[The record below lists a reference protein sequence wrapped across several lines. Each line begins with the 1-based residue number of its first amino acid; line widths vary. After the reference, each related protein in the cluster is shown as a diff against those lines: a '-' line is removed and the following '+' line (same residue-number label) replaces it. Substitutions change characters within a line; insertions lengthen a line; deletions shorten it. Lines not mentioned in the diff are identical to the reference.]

1 MMMMTT
7 EKMRNCQRE
16 KDFSSNEKKKTT
28 SLDQFISFVIET
40 LTHLRLL
47 IRFMKP
53 SLFFHPKKSEFH
65 PHILKETPIRW
76 WRWSL
81 STESSFSKIF
91 FSFSFVLF
99 RFVPLIVLIFLHLAA
114 NHSTN
119 RFRVFFSFSSRM
131 RKSKRERGQR
141 KELFVE
147 TNNQHECV
155 IPIETEEWQKLSSGV
170 ISNFF
175 VEFCALPD
183 DAEER
188 KQNSPD
194 FLFNHFSDHNNWSS
208 SSQLQSEG
216 FQKKT
221 RIIFVCLY
229 KPTKQQKK
237 RQLSI
242 VKPNKI
248 RKKKQS
254 NKIVF
259 KLSIIFCRMIL
270 FL

>member
-7 EKMRNCQRE
+7 EKMRNCQRG
-16 KDFSSNEKKKTT
+16 KDFSSNEKKTT

-47 IRFMKP
+47 IRFVKP

-147 TNNQHECV
+147 TNNQHEFV

-170 ISNFF
+170 ISNFLSNF
-175 VEFCALPD
+175 VRCPTT
-183 DAEER
+183 
-188 KQNSPD
+188 P
-194 FLFNHFSDHNNWSS
+194 
-208 SSQLQSEG
+208 
-216 FQKKT
+216 KKE
-221 RIIFVCLY
+221 
-229 KPTKQQKK
+229 
-237 RQLSI
+237 
-242 VKPNKI
+242 NKI
-248 RKKKQS
+248 LPIS
-254 NKIVF
+254 Y
-259 KLSIIFCRMIL
+259 SIIFLITTIGHHRVSCKVKDFKRKQES
-270 FL
+270 FLCVCTNQQNNKKKDNSPL

>member
-1 MMMMTT
+1 MSSRRWWWRPRRWETVKE
-7 EKMRNCQRE
+7 EKISLQMKKNSNIVGSIHFVCYWNV
-16 KDFSSNEKKKTT
+16 DPPASSH
-28 SLDQFISFVIET
+28 SICET
-40 LTHLRLL
+40 ITVL
-47 IRFMKP
+47 P
-53 SLFFHPKKSEFH
+53 SEKSEFH

-99 RFVPLIVLIFLHLAA
+99 RFVPLIVLIFLDLAA

-119 RFRVFFSFSSRM
+119 GFRVFFFLFKPNEEIKERKRSTKRTFCRNQQPTWICNSYRNRRM
-131 RKSKRERGQR
+131 TKIILRCHIQ
-141 KELFVE
+141 
-147 TNNQHECV
+147 
-155 IPIETEEWQKLSSGV
+155 
-170 ISNFF
+170 FF

-237 RQLSI
+237 NNSPL
-242 VKPNKI
+242 
-248 RKKKQS
+248 
-254 NKIVF
+254 
-259 KLSIIFCRMIL
+259 
-270 FL
+270 